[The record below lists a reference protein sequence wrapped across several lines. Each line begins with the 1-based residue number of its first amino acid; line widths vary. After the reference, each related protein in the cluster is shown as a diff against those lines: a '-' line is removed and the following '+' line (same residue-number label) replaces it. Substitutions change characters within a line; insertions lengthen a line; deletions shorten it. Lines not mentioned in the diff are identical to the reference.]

1 MLDEIKAIKS
11 TPKNLRSFG
20 LILGSI
26 LIALALAAWW
36 KGRVSYP
43 YWLAA
48 GIFFLA
54 FGVLKPAVLKPVYM
68 AWMSIAMVIGW
79 VVTRVILIVLFYF
92 ILTPLGFVNRLTGKN
107 ILSPKSTERPSCWIP
122 RTSKKTKIDYENQ
135 F

>member
-26 LIALALAAWW
+26 LIGLGLAAWW
-36 KGRVSYP
+36 KGRVSCP
-43 YWLAA
+43 YWLVA

-54 FGVLKPAVLKPVYM
+54 AGVMKPVALKPVYTV
-68 AWMSIAMVIGW
+68 WMSVAMVIGW
-79 VVTRVILIVLFYF
+79 VVTRVLLTFLFYF
-92 ILTPLGFVNRLTGKN
+92 ILTPLGIIQRLTGKN
-107 ILSPKSTERPSCWIP
+107 ILASKSDGNNTCWIP
-122 RTSKKTKIDYENQ
+122 RTSKKKKIDYENQ